1 MSNQTYRLIR
11 YYLGKEPCEMLR
23 FVKIRR
29 HWEVLI
35 CVTGVRFVTLLMLA
49 VVWESE
55 NEMGLMG
62 KDDDI
67 LYSLLMNAEFQ
78 DIGRERRVYP
88 EIMFINIYLDLRHWF
103 GDYRVHCNGSDG
115 RRELLIISELEMEE

>member
-35 CVTGVRFVTLLMLA
+35 CVTGARFVALLMLA

-55 NEMGLMG
+55 NERGLMG
-62 KDDDI
+62 
-67 LYSLLMNAEFQ
+67 N
-78 DIGRERRVYP
+78 
-88 EIMFINIYLDLRHWF
+88 LRHWF